1 MKSGRWLTV
10 FGTGY
15 KADFKCPL
23 STGGAIKSWCTGVT
37 PNWCQAQAN
46 IVAESSPL
54 PQPKATKESLRTGY
68 SALKNNTTSTLLF
81 EVSLCNNVT

>member
-1 MKSGRWLTV
+1 MVRKGRWLTV

-15 KADFKCPL
+15 KADFQCLL
-23 STGGAIKSWCTGVT
+23 SIGALSSRGATL
-37 PNWCQAQAN
+37 NWCQAQAN

-54 PQPKATKESLRTGY
+54 PQPKAPKESLRTGY

-81 EVSLCNNVT
+81 RGPIMQ